1 MPVNFSQPRLSG
13 KLSWMAIAF
22 LAVAL
27 TAVGLTLY
35 ESWKLEGGAAVI
47 NDMGSERM
55 RSYRI
60 AYLLA
65 ESVRTGDPIV
75 REQMRAEI
83 QRFEDVLA
91 GIKAGDPVRPL
102 LLPRDR
108 EILAEFDA
116 VEKHWFSTIKPLIIR
131 AAAAARPESLDTL
144 RTEIDAFVGYIDQV
158 VRLTESNNARN
169 IAVLRYM
176 QFGLVALALAG
187 TVTLIYLMR
196 LLVVG
201 PVVSLSEGMRRMTAG
216 EFGARL
222 PVETRDEFG
231 DLADGFNRMA
241 SRLQDLYTTLEE
253 RVADKTRNLAA
264 RNRELGALYEVAR
277 LLNEPAATDELCR
290 EFLRRL
296 MALHGAAGGAVR
308 LMDADTRQLH
318 LYAHEGLSGHFASE
332 ERCIDL
338 GECLCGTA
346 AQANRQEVDVL
357 DDIAPDV
364 AVDCRVAGY
373 RTVAIFPI
381 RLKRELLGIFNL
393 YFTTPHVITR
403 EDRQLLEALGQ
414 HLGIAIENQRLA
426 SRDRELAV
434 YEERSL
440 LARELHDSIA
450 QSLAFLNIQ
459 VQMLEDSLARD
470 ARSEVAEVVARIHEG
485 VQESYDDVRE
495 LLVHFR
501 ARVKQE
507 EDIGV
512 ALERM
517 LVRFGGQSGLV
528 TGFTDSGTGVP
539 LQAESQ
545 LQVLHILQ
553 EALSNVRKHAG
564 ATHVEL
570 AVRRDAGYR
579 FTVTDDGCGFDV
591 KAAPDVSET
600 HIGLRIMRERAQ
612 RIGAQLEVRSH
623 PGNGTVVTLTLPVGQ
638 GTDGSTETV
647 SEVHA

>member
-1 MPVNFSQPRLSG
+1 MQVDLIRPRLSG
-13 KLSWMAIAF
+13 KLFWIAIVF
-22 LAVAL
+22 LTVAL
-27 TAVGLTLY
+27 SAIGFTLH
-35 ESWKLEGGAAVI
+35 ESWKLEGSAAAI

-60 AYLLA
+60 AYFLT
-65 ESVRTGDPIV
+65 ESVRTGDPAV
-75 REQMRAEI
+75 REKMQTEI
-83 QRFEDVLA
+83 RRFEDVLA
-91 GIKAGDPVRPL
+91 GLKAGDPGRPL

-108 EILAEFDA
+108 EILAEFKV
-116 VEKHWFSTIKPLIIR
+116 VEERWFSTIKPLIER
-131 AAAAARPESLDTL
+131 AAAGGAEGLGALPA
-144 RTEIDAFVGYIDQV
+144 EIDAFVGHIDQV
-158 VRLTESNNARN
+158 VRLTEANNARN
-169 IAVLRYM
+169 IAILRYM
-176 QFGLVALALAG
+176 QLGLIALALAG
-187 TVTLIYLMR
+187 TMTLIYLLL
-196 LLVVG
+196 LLVVR
-201 PVVSLSEGMRRMTAG
+201 PLDSLSEGMRRMTAG

-241 SRLQDLYTTLEE
+241 SRLQDLYATLEE
-253 RVADKTRNLAA
+253 RVADKTRDLAA
-264 RNRELGALYEVAR
+264 RNRELATLYEVAR

-296 MALHGAAGGAVR
+296 IALHGAAGGAVR
-308 LMDADTRQLH
+308 LMDSDTRQLH
-318 LYAHEGLSGHFASE
+318 LYAHEGLSGQFASG
-332 ERCIDL
+332 ERCIDM

-393 YFTTPHVITR
+393 YFTTPHVISR
-403 EDRQLLEALGQ
+403 GDRQLLEALGQ

-470 ARSEVAEVVARIHEG
+470 ARSEVAEVVGRIHEG

-517 LVRFGGQSGLV
+517 LVRFGSQSGLA
-528 TGFTDSGTGVP
+528 TGFSDSGTGVP

-553 EALSNVRKHAG
+553 EALSNVRKHAT
-564 ATHVEL
+564 ATHVDL

-612 RIGAQLEVRSH
+612 RIGAQLEISSN